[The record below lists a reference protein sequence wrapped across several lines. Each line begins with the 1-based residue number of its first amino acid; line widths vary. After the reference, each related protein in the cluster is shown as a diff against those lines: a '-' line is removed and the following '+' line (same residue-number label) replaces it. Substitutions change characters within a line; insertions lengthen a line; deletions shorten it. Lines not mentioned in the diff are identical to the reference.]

1 MCIGPKLTVLSP
13 TKHDG
18 ARTSITEPAV
28 VVDKTNVF
36 KIINKRKHNSEDLNY
51 DKMSPSLH
59 EESDENDVD
68 PEVHVTQ
75 SNRRGGIS
83 SGSLETNT
91 DDRKTE
97 KIPKD
102 QRSRDSLTRVF
113 NTNLFFS
120 HLDSE
125 ERTEICDA
133 LQQQTAQPG
142 DVIIR

>member
-1 MCIGPKLTVLSP
+1 M
-13 TKHDG
+13 
-18 ARTSITEPAV
+18 
-28 VVDKTNVF
+28 VDKTNVF
-36 KIINKRKHNSEDLNY
+36 KIINKRRNNSEDLNY

-133 LQQQTAQPG
+133 LQQQTAQAG